1 MAENGYG
8 IAVKVLELLGSVT
21 YEELSSARG
30 VRSDLTKLKRTVEAV
45 KAVLLDAEEK
55 QASDHRLSIW
65 LGELKDVL
73 QDAEN
78 VLDEFQ
84 YRILQ
89 KEVMKRQGSTSKK
102 VSNLF
107 SSSNPLAVRFEMAH
121 KIKGIRKRVDE
132 IAAEKDK
139 FNLAQGLG
147 DRKLNMQERRDMT
160 HSFVDPRNVIG
171 RDDAKENII
180 HLLMKQNEN
189 SSRNVDIVPITGIG
203 GLGKTT
209 ITKLVYSDE
218 QVVGHFQLRM
228 WVCASDDFNVTRLI
242 KEILKSA
249 IRKIDENFGVGGLQN
264 SFRELSRDKKFIDNL
279 GVDELQFRLRELL
292 KDNKFL
298 LVLDDIWNW
307 NRNKWMELEDLLCGG
322 YNGSKIIVT
331 TRNNSVATIMGTV
344 STYHLDGLSHED
356 CMSLFKKLAFKEGVE
371 KQYPKLL
378 EIGNDIVKKCKGVP
392 LAVRTLASLLYS
404 KVDERE
410 WKSVRDNEIWH
421 LKQNEGDILPALR
434 LSYNQLPFHLKQCFV
449 YCSLFPKDYE
459 FTSSQLVQF
468 WMAHGFLQSPDNEKR
483 ELEDIG
489 ELYIKEL
496 MSRSLFQ
503 DVYRDAFFIYS
514 FKMHDLVHD
523 LALSIAKG
531 ECSVV
536 TKASTLAVE
545 VCHLSILESG
555 QEVTTQLER
564 SSKVQTIIFKTE
576 QPMSILKACISRF
589 KYLRVLDLRNSS
601 FAVLPN
607 SIGSLKHLRYLDLSK
622 NHRIKQLPDS
632 ICKLHSLQTL
642 RLDRCSNLERLPK
655 GIRDI
660 ISLRFLTVTTK
671 HTCVSEKAIGCLD
684 SLRFLGITECEN
696 LKCLFE
702 GMEGRL
708 TCLRTLVV
716 FSCPRL
722 TLLSL
727 NIKHLTSLET
737 LIIMDCKE
745 LSLMEVEGEDN
756 QDLKLSL
763 QKLMIVGLPKLEV
776 LPQWLQGSANTLQLL
791 LIKECEN
798 LKAFPEWLPRLK
810 SLHTLGILECPK
822 LSSFPEGMEALTVL
836 RLLRIEGC
844 PDLSR
849 KCREEDSH
857 KIAHVPHIAL
867 EEDSGSSSSSSKEE
881 LQCNLKRIEERSLF
895 LTKTRLLCKMTE
907 ARS

>member
-21 YEELSSARG
+21 YEELSSAWG
-30 VRSDLTKLKRTVEAV
+30 VRSDLTKLERTVKAI

-65 LGELKDVL
+65 LGELKDIL

-89 KEVMKRQGSTSKK
+89 KEVMKRNGSTSKK
-102 VSNLF
+102 VSNFF

-139 FNLAQGLG
+139 FNLAQGLV
-147 DRKLNMQERRDMT
+147 DRKLNMQEWRDMT

-171 RDDAKENII
+171 RDDAKKNII

-209 ITKLVYSDE
+209 IAKLVYSDE

-249 IRKIDENFGVGGLQN
+249 IHKIDENFGVGGLQN
-264 SFRELSRDKKFIDNL
+264 SFKELLRDKKFIDNL

-298 LVLDDIWNW
+298 LVLDDIWNED
-307 NRNKWMELEDLLCGG
+307 RNKWMELEDLLLGG
-322 YNGSKIIVT
+322 CNGSKIMVT
-331 TRNNSVATIMGTV
+331 TRNSSVATIMGTIP
-344 STYHLDGLSHED
+344 TYHLDGLSNGD
-356 CMSLFKKLAFKEGVE
+356 CMSLFVKLAFKEGEE
-371 KQYPKLL
+371 KQYPNLL
-378 EIGNDIVKKCKGVP
+378 EIGNDIVIKCKGVP
-392 LAVRTLASLLYS
+392 LAVRTLASLLYP

-410 WKSVRDNEIWH
+410 WKYVRDNEIWH
-421 LKQNEGDILPALR
+421 LKQNEGHILPALR
-434 LSYNQLPFHLKQCFV
+434 LSYNQLPFHLKQCFA

-459 FTSSQLVQF
+459 FKSSLLIQF
-468 WMAHGFLQSPDNEKR
+468 WMAHGLLQSPDNQKQQ
-483 ELEDIG
+483 LEDIG
-489 ELYIKEL
+489 DLYIKEL

-503 DVYRDAFFIYS
+503 DVYRDVRFDYS

-523 LALSIAKG
+523 LAISIAKG
-531 ECSVV
+531 EYSEV
-536 TKASTLAVE
+536 TKTSTLAAG

-564 SSKVQTIIFKTE
+564 LSKVQTIIFKTE
-576 QPMSILKACISRF
+576 QPMSILEACISRF
-589 KYLRVLDLRNSS
+589 KYLRVLDLKHSS
-601 FAVLPN
+601 FEMLPN
-607 SIGSLKHLRYLDLSK
+607 SIENLKHLRYLDLIG
-622 NHRIKQLPDS
+622 NLRIKQLPDS
-632 ICKLHSLQTL
+632 ICKLYSLQTL
-642 RLDRCSNLERLPK
+642 DLVGCSNLERLPK

-671 HTCVSEKAIGCLD
+671 HTCMSEKAVGCLD
-684 SLRFLGITECEN
+684 SLRFLMISECEN

-716 FSCPRL
+716 EKCPRL
-722 TLLSL
+722 TSLSL
-727 NIKHLTSLET
+727 SIKHLTALET
-737 LIIMDCKE
+737 LKISNCEE
-745 LSLMEVEGEDN
+745 LSLIEMEGEDN
-756 QDLKLSL
+756 QGLKLSL
-763 QKLMIVGLPKLEV
+763 QKLMIKGLPKLEV

-791 LIKECEN
+791 RIVKCEN
-798 LKAFPEWLPRLK
+798 LKALPEWLPLLK
-810 SLHTLGILECPK
+810 SLHTLRIVECPN
-822 LSSFPEGMEALTVL
+822 LSSLPEGMEALTAL
-836 RLLRIEGC
+836 RNLRIKGC

-849 KCREEDSH
+849 KCRERRFAQDCSCTTDLSRRDQVH
-857 KIAHVPHIAL
+857 
-867 EEDSGSSSSSSKEE
+867 
-881 LQCNLKRIEERSLF
+881 NRKRR
-895 LTKTRLLCKMTE
+895 
-907 ARS
+907 

>member
-1 MAENGYG
+1 MAEIGYG
-8 IAVKVLELLGSVT
+8 VAVKVLELLGSVT
-21 YEELSSARG
+21 YQELSSAWG
-30 VRSDLTKLKRTVEAV
+30 VRSDLTKLERTVKAI

-55 QASDHRLSIW
+55 EASDHRLSIW

-107 SSSNPLAVRFEMAH
+107 SSSNPLAVRLEMAH
-121 KIKGIRKRVDE
+121 KIKKIRKRVDE

-139 FNLAQGLG
+139 FNLAQGLE
-147 DRKLNMQERRDMT
+147 DRKLNMQEMRDMT

-171 RDDAKENII
+171 RDDAKKNII
-180 HLLMKQNEN
+180 HLLMDQNEN

-209 ITKLVYSDE
+209 IAKLVYSDE

-249 IRKIDENFGVGGLQN
+249 IHKIDENFGVDGLQN
-264 SFRELSRDKKFIDNL
+264 SFRELLRDKKFIDNL

-298 LVLDDIWNW
+298 LVLDDVWNED
-307 NRNKWMELEDLLCGG
+307 RNKWMELEDLLRGG
-322 YNGSKIIVT
+322 CNGSKIIVT
-331 TRNNSVATIMGTV
+331 TRNNSVATIMGTAP
-344 STYHLDGLSHED
+344 TYHLDGLSQED
-356 CMSLFKKLAFKEGVE
+356 CLSLFVKLAFKEGEE
-371 KQYPKLL
+371 KQYPNLL
-378 EIGNDIVKKCKGVP
+378 EIGNDIVTKCKGVP

-410 WKSVRDNEIWH
+410 WKSVRDNELWH

-434 LSYNQLPFHLKQCFV
+434 LSYNQLSFHLKQCFA

-468 WMAHGFLQSPDNEKR
+468 WMAHGILQSPDNEKQ

-503 DVYRDAFFIYS
+503 DVVKDFMVSYT

-531 ECSVV
+531 ECSVI
-536 TKASTLAVE
+536 TKKSALAAE
-545 VCHLSILESG
+545 VCHLSIVENG
-555 QEVTTQLER
+555 QEVTTQLEKL
-564 SSKVQTIIFKTE
+564 SKIYTIIFQTE
-576 QPMSILKACISRF
+576 QPASLLEACIARF
-589 KYLRVLDLRNSS
+589 KYLRMLDLSDSS
-601 FAVLPN
+601 FEVLPS
-607 SIGSLKHLRYLDLSK
+607 SIGSLKHLRYLDLSD
-622 NHRIKQLPDS
+622 NRIIKQLPDS
-632 ICKLHSLQTL
+632 ICKLYNLQTL
-642 RLDRCSNLERLPK
+642 LLGNCSNLERLPK

-660 ISLRFLTVTTK
+660 ISLKFLVVTTK
-671 HTCVSEKAIGCLD
+671 QICLLEKELGCLD
-684 SLRFLGITECEN
+684 SLRTLVIGGCKN
-696 LKCLFE
+696 LKCVFE
-702 GMEGRL
+702 GMEEGRL
-708 TCLRTLVV
+708 TNLRTLCVGL
-716 FSCPRL
+716 CPSL
-722 TLLSL
+722 TSLSL
-727 NIKHLTSLET
+727 SIKHLTTLET
-737 LIIMDCKE
+737 LYIRVCEE
-745 LSLMEVEGEDN
+745 LSLTVKEEN

-763 QKLMIVGLPKLEV
+763 RLLKIENLPKLEV
-776 LPQWLQGSANTLQLL
+776 LPQWLQASANTLQHLEIEDCCNFTAL
-791 LIKECEN
+791 
-798 LKAFPEWLPRLK
+798 PEWLPHLK
-810 SLHTLGILECPK
+810 SLQTLRIKDCPMFSSLPEGMQDLTALREFEIWRCPK
-822 LSSFPEGMEALTVL
+822 LS
-836 RLLRIEGC
+836 
-844 PDLSR
+844 R
-849 KCREEDSH
+849 KCKEEVRD
-857 KIAHVPHIAL
+857 KIAHVPNIDFD
-867 EEDSGSSSSSSKEE
+867 EDSDKGSRSSS
-881 LQCNLKRIEERSLF
+881 
-895 LTKTRLLCKMTE
+895 
-907 ARS
+907 

>member
-1 MAENGYG
+1 MAEIGYG
-8 IAVKVLELLGSVT
+8 IAVKVLELLGSVI
-21 YEELSSARG
+21 YEELSSAWG
-30 VRSDLTKLKRTVEAV
+30 VRSDLTKLERTVKAI

-121 KIKGIRKRVDE
+121 KIKDIRKSVDE

-139 FNLAQGLG
+139 FNLAQGLV
-147 DRKLNMQERRDMT
+147 DRKLNMQERRDIT

-171 RDDAKENII
+171 RDDAKKNII
-180 HLLMKQNEN
+180 HLLMDQNEN

-209 ITKLVYSDE
+209 IAKLVYSDE

-249 IRKIDENFGVGGLQN
+249 IHKIDENFGVDGLQI
-264 SFRELSRDKKFIDNL
+264 SFRELLRDKKFIDNL

-298 LVLDDIWNW
+298 LVLDDVWNEDH
-307 NRNKWMELEDLLCGG
+307 NKWMELEDLLLGG
-322 YNGSKIIVT
+322 CNGSKIIVT
-331 TRNNSVATIMGTV
+331 TRNNLVATIMGTAR
-344 STYHLDGLSHED
+344 TYHLDGLSQED
-356 CMSLFKKLAFKEGVE
+356 CLSLFVKLAFKEGEE
-371 KQYPKLL
+371 KQYPNLL
-378 EIGNDIVKKCKGVP
+378 EIGNDIVKKCIGVP

-410 WKSVRDNEIWH
+410 WKFVSKNEIWN

-434 LSYNQLPFHLKQCFV
+434 LSYIQLPFHLKQCFA

-459 FTSSQLVQF
+459 FNSSLLVQF
-468 WMAHGFLQSPDNEKR
+468 WMAHGLLQSPDNENQD
-483 ELEDIG
+483 LEDIG
-489 ELYIKEL
+489 DLYIKEL

-503 DVYRDAFFIYS
+503 DVYEDVVFNYS

-523 LALSIAKG
+523 LAISIAKG

-536 TKASTLAVE
+536 TKTSTLAAE

-564 SSKVQTIIFKTE
+564 LNKVQTIIFETE
-576 QPMSILKACISRF
+576 QPMSTLKACISRF
-589 KYLRVLDLRNSS
+589 KFLRVLDLSKS
-601 FAVLPN
+601 PFEVLPN
-607 SIGSLKHLRYLDLSK
+607 SIGSLKHLRYLDLSE
-622 NHRIKQLPDS
+622 NSIIKQLPDS

-642 RLDRCSNLERLPK
+642 LLDNCSNLERLPK

-660 ISLRFLTVTTK
+660 ISLRFLVVTTK
-671 HTCVSEKAIGCLD
+671 HTCLLEKAVGCLD
-684 SLRFLGITECEN
+684 SLRFLCINACEN

-708 TCLRTLVV
+708 TNLRTLLVMD
-716 FSCPRL
+716 CPRL
-722 TLLSL
+722 TSLSL
-727 NIKHLTSLET
+727 SIKHLTALEF
-737 LIIMDCKE
+737 LEIGDCKE
-745 LSLMEVEGEDN
+745 LSLIEMKGEDN

-763 QKLMIVGLPKLEV
+763 QKFVIKGLPKLEV
-776 LPQWLQGSANTLQLL
+776 LPQWLQGSTNTLQQL
-791 LIKECEN
+791 LIKDCEN
-798 LKAFPEWLPRLK
+798 LKALPEWLPRLK
-810 SLHTLGILECPK
+810 SLHTLRIVECPK
-822 LSSFPEGMEALTVL
+822 LSSLPEGMEALTPL
-836 RLLRIEGC
+836 RQLEITDC

-857 KIAHVPHIAL
+857 KIAHVPKIEL
-867 EEDSGSSSSSSKEE
+867 DEDS
-881 LQCNLKRIEERSLF
+881 
-895 LTKTRLLCKMTE
+895 
-907 ARS
+907 

>member
-1 MAENGYG
+1 MAEIGYG

-21 YEELSSARG
+21 YEELSSAWG
-30 VRSDLTKLKRTVEAV
+30 VRSDLTKLERTVKAI

-55 QASDHRLSIW
+55 QASDHRLSTW

-89 KEVMKRQGSTSKK
+89 KEVMRRQGSTSKK

-139 FNLAQGLG
+139 FNLAQGLV
-147 DRKLNMQERRDMT
+147 DRKLNMQEWRDMT

-171 RDDAKENII
+171 RDDAKKNII

-189 SSRNVDIVPITGIG
+189 SGRNVDIVPITGIG

-209 ITKLVYSDE
+209 IAKLVYSDE

-228 WVCASDDFNVTRLI
+228 WVCVSDDFNVTRLI

-264 SFRELSRDKKFIDNL
+264 SFKEFLRDKKFIDNL

-298 LVLDDIWNW
+298 LVLDDIWNED
-307 NRNKWMELEDLLCGG
+307 RNKWMELEDLLLGG
-322 YNGSKIIVT
+322 CNGSKIMVT
-331 TRNNSVATIMGTV
+331 TRNSSVATIMGTIP
-344 STYHLDGLSHED
+344 TYHLDGLSNED
-356 CMSLFKKLAFKEGVE
+356 CMSLFVKLAYKEGEE
-371 KQYPKLL
+371 KQYPNLL
-378 EIGNDIVKKCKGVP
+378 EIGNDIVIKCKGVP
-392 LAVRTLASLLYS
+392 LAVRTLASLLYP

-410 WKSVRDNEIWH
+410 WKYVRDNEIWH
-421 LKQNEGDILPALR
+421 LKQNEGHILPALR
-434 LSYNQLPFHLKQCFV
+434 LSYNQLPFHLKQCFA

-459 FTSSQLVQF
+459 FKSSLLIQF
-468 WMAHGFLQSPDNEKR
+468 WMAHGLLQSPDNQKQQ
-483 ELEDIG
+483 LEDIG
-489 ELYIKEL
+489 DLYIKEL

-503 DVYRDAFFIYS
+503 DVYRDVRFDYS

-523 LALSIAKG
+523 LAISIAKG

-536 TKASTLAVE
+536 TKTSTLAAG
-545 VCHLSILESG
+545 VCHLSILDSG
-555 QEVTTQLER
+555 QEVTTQLEKL
-564 SSKVQTIIFKTE
+564 SKVRTIIFQTK
-576 QPMSILKACISRF
+576 QPMSLLETCISRF
-589 KYLRVLDLRNSS
+589 KYLRVLDLSKSS
-601 FAVLPN
+601 FEVLPN

-622 NHRIKQLPDS
+622 NWSIKQLPDS

-642 RLDRCSNLERLPK
+642 HLANCSNIERLPK

-671 HTCVSEKAIGCLD
+671 HTCVSKKAVGCLE
-684 SLRFLGITECEN
+684 SLRFLWIGYCKN

-702 GMEGRL
+702 GMEGRF
-708 TCLRTLVV
+708 TYLRTLIVDT
-716 FSCPRL
+716 CPRL
-722 TLLSL
+722 SSLSL
-727 NIKHLTSLET
+727 SIKHLTALET
-737 LIIMDCKE
+737 LAIMDCEE
-745 LSLMEVEGEDN
+745 LSLTEMEREDN

-763 QKLMIVGLPKLEV
+763 QKLMIKGLPKLEV

-791 LIKECEN
+791 GITKCEN
-798 LKAFPEWLPRLK
+798 LKALPEWLPRLK
-810 SLHTLGILECPK
+810 SLHDFRIIDCPK
-822 LSSFPEGMEALTVL
+822 LSSLPEGMEALTAL
-836 RLLRIEGC
+836 RELWIRGC

-849 KCREEDSH
+849 KCREEDWH
-857 KIAHVPHIAL
+857 KIAHVPVINL
-867 EEDSGSSSSSSKEE
+867 EGTWIT
-881 LQCNLKRIEERSLF
+881 IE
-895 LTKTRLLCKMTE
+895 KKMASAST
-907 ARS
+907 S